1 VKRVL
6 ITFLEILVFLGLVG
20 FLWTFLPIQRQTQRI
35 EFPPDLQIKFGSLV
49 LQVDGPREIR
59 LGENENLVVK
69 VLSVSPENDIA
80 SSTNPPAILFQSKME
95 IPGITI
101 EPSAT
106 LEDRFDDRG
115 AVSFSWR
122 MIPRE
127 TGDFS
132 GTIWVY
138 AQPAEVSAA
147 DGRTGEPIFA
157 LPVDFVV
164 RQVLGF
170 PLDILRWLVFTI
182 ALLGGIVIG
191 IIFLITRPAT
201 GKYPSE

>member
-1 VKRVL
+1 MIAIL
-6 ITFLEILVFLGLVG
+6 GILVFLGLAG
-20 FLWTFLPIQRQTQRI
+20 FLWTFFPTQRQTQRI

-59 LGENENLVVK
+59 LGENENLVLK
-69 VLSVSPENDIA
+69 VLPVSPENDKA

-101 EPSAT
+101 EPSAI

-138 AQPAEVSAA
+138 AQPAEVLAV

-157 LPVDFVV
+157 LPVAFVV
-164 RQVLGF
+164 RRVLGF
-170 PLDILRWLVFTI
+170 PLDVLRWLGFTF
-182 ALLGGIVIG
+182 ALLCGITIG
-191 IIFLITRPAT
+191 IIYLVPRPAPEKHPT
-201 GKYPSE
+201 D